1 MIKTRIFELYY
12 RTLKKPT
19 IINGLVLHPFMVDD
33 KIIWELENPNDL
45 SFSSYVVESYL
56 EDLIYN
62 FFEINGI
69 SYNDTGL
76 DWGVISE
83 KYCRISVNDIY
94 INDNLREKI
103 NDSLENLN
111 TINFST
117 SDGTI
122 DSECYVKNWNVS
134 YIDENLYFQVDLEL
148 QNPKIDG
155 VDVDYDEVDDFLK
168 DFQYDDDT
176 WEIETEIVDEQ
187 LSFFTGDKNLFSDG
201 FMVYNGSVTFY
212 DTFGIR
218 LGY

>member
-12 RTLKKPT
+12 KTLKKPT

-62 FFEINGI
+62 FFEMNGI
-69 SYNDTGL
+69 SYKDTGL

-94 INDNLREKI
+94 INDNLRDKI
-103 NDSLENLN
+103 NNSLKNLKS
-111 TINFST
+111 INFDTFEGNFQSK
-117 SDGTI
+117 
-122 DSECYVKNWNVS
+122 CFVKNWNVS
-134 YIDENLYFQVDLEL
+134 YYDEHLYFQVDLEL
-148 QNPKIDG
+148 QNPKIDN
-155 VDVDYDEVDDFLK
+155 VEVSYDEADSFLK
-168 DFQYDDDT
+168 ELQYDDDPR
-176 WEIETEIVDEQ
+176 EIETFIVDEQ
-187 LSFFTGDKNLFSDG
+187 LSFFTQDKNLFSEN
-201 FMVYNGSVTFY
+201 FMIYNGSITFY
-212 DTFGIR
+212 DSFGIR